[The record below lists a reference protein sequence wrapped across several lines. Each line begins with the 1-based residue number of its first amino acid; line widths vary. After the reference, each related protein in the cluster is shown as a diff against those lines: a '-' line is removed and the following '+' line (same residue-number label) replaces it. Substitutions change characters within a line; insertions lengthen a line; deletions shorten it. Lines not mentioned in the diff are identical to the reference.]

1 MCPCCWSVIWSQ
13 VWSQMCRTLKTFNEP
28 LVVKGDFNVAN
39 LNWGYV
45 KHFQSPLYSAPHLP
59 PNNWFWAVALPAPH
73 LPSNN
78 WFWAV
83 ALPAPHLPPNNW
95 FWAVAL
101 PAAGKVQFE
110 VLADG
115 GEDEGGIG
123 EASIKVNGVDYC
135 PKKPGH
141 NIVVLDPTG
150 EVVVAKN
157 FNTNAGQGAAMGQ
170 FLDEIPEEHVVLI
183 ATQGVTSKEQGR
195 PFKCCPHVCLLILIA
210 QDILLKVPIMYLY
223 FA

>member
-1 MCPCCWSVIWSQ
+1 
-13 VWSQMCRTLKTFNEP
+13 MCRTLKTFNEP
-28 LVVKGDFNVAN
+28 LVVKGDFNVAD

-45 KHFQSPLYSAPHLP
+45 KHFQSPLYS
-59 PNNWFWAVALPAPH
+59 
-73 LPSNN
+73 
-78 WFWAV
+78 
-83 ALPAPHLPPNNW
+83 APHLPPNNW

-195 PFKCCPHVCLLILIA
+195 PFRCCPHVCLLILIA